1 MTSTY
6 EHQSL
11 FKRTLKMSILKPI
24 LKKLVLLPV
33 IFAMSTVAYAKKET
47 LEDSWFVK
55 FQNQSPTFYV
65 KSDGQKYIGLSQE
78 QHSMMSWQ
86 IPAQFTYDAPDN
98 DRIKSYALQ
107 LRLKWELAG
116 KSEKFLGSR
125 VTKSY
130 GVGERPKKIDKEVR
144 FPVNGAEIESF
155 AVNACNT
162 TADGFRNIGQSN
174 ALIFSRIHHVYPKIY
189 ASHAIDIQAVPPGS
203 FDSGG
208 PYLEDTYAKIVCMK
222 APAPTVDT
230 ADSLQTNSGV
240 TDASLTI
247 LEQTTLG
254 GACKVNLSTVFK
266 TNLPNTEVRY
276 QFEHTNGNKSD
287 IKTVTTSHSKTAMD
301 AHWYDVP
308 LNPNG
313 AEAGSVRIVGVSH
326 DFQSSWKSYNMDCK
340 KPSPNILSLVTKPT
354 VQLDLLP
361 INNVMHQ
368 GMICPTK
375 VKITATLSSQNAFSG
390 TGVVSVKTGQFSFA
404 THDVNLNPNV
414 PWRYDETLDLKPWNT
429 INAPVGQAGGTNTW
443 QTQPG
448 SGTPTP
454 SQRFEVRYS
463 LNANQQNVI
472 QTPYKTISVSCT
484 APKVNQQ
491 LLPSKDLKLKAPD
504 APQSVQPRQLQLKQI
519 EQKQQLIKDTPNN
532 VYIKSYSTSDDKD

>member
-1 MTSTY
+1 MEIEMKTNQQTFVKLKNVAMIAVAAMCFGSLTAHADWEDAKVTNVISKKIYVLGDGQTYTAVKSGPIATAESLTAHVNFTADAGLSGKVKSWSTWL
-6 EHQSL
+6 EIHKHSGTTT
-11 FKRTLKMSILKPI
+11 F
-24 LKKLVLLPV
+24 PV
-33 IFAMSTVAYAKKET
+33 IAFKDYSFSYSYPKNNRPKTVDRTET
-47 LEDSWFVK
+47 IVV
-55 FQNQSPTFYV
+55 P
-65 KSDGQKYIGLSQE
+65 KSAFNNLFTSQCNGLAQQLRQQGLS
-78 QHSMMSWQ
+78 
-86 IPAQFTYDAPDN
+86 N
-98 DRIKSYALQ
+98 
-107 LRLKWELAG
+107 
-116 KSEKFLGSR
+116 
-125 VTKSY
+125 
-130 GVGERPKKIDKEVR
+130 KE
-144 FPVNGAEIESF
+144 
-155 AVNACNT
+155 
-162 TADGFRNIGQSN
+162 
-174 ALIFSRIHHVYPKIY
+174 IFSTNRSISYQIHAG
-189 ASHAIDIQAVPPGS
+189 ASASYTGLDDLTHFVGAD
-203 FDSGG
+203 DSDQTA
-208 PYLEDTYAKIVCMK
+208 EIVCMK

-230 ADSLQTNSGV
+230 AGSLQTNVDV
-240 TDASLTI
+240 TDVSLNV
-247 LEQTTLG
+247 LEQSTLG

-340 KPSPNILSLVTKPT
+340 KPSPNSLSLVTKPT

-375 VKITATLSSQNAFSG
+375 IKITATLSSQNAFSG
-390 TGVVSVKTGQFSFA
+390 TGVVSVKNGQFAFA
-404 THDVNLNPNV
+404 THKVNLNPNV
-414 PWRYDETLDLKPWNT
+414 SWRYDETLDLKPWNT

-448 SGTPTP
+448 SGAATP

-491 LLPSKDLKLKAPD
+491 LLPGKDLKLKAPD
-504 APQSVQPRQLQLKQI
+504 VPQSVQPRQLQLKQI
-519 EQKQQLIKDTPNN
+519 EQKQQPIKGTPNN
-532 VYIKSYSTSDDKD
+532 VHIKSYSTSGDKD